1 MKTRQTL
8 KCSLSTKKSNPDK
21 HGRSEDIERL
31 TTVGFGVTI
40 LSQFSH
46 VAHMVPC

>member
-8 KCSLSTKKSNPDK
+8 KCSLSTKKLNPDK
-21 HGRSEDIERL
+21 HGRSEDVERL
-31 TTVGFGVTI
+31 TTVGFGGTI

-46 VAHMVPC
+46 VTHVVSC